1 MLITLKKMYNDLR
14 LHELAKEIETSHDK
28 ALFLEFH
35 LELIKV
41 CDELSF
47 FVGSAERMN

>member
-1 MLITLKKMYNDLR
+1 MQSLTIGAMR
-14 LHELAKEIETSHDK
+14 LHELAKEVKTSQDK
-28 ALFLEFH
+28 ALFAEFH

-47 FVGSAERMN
+47 LVGSAERMN